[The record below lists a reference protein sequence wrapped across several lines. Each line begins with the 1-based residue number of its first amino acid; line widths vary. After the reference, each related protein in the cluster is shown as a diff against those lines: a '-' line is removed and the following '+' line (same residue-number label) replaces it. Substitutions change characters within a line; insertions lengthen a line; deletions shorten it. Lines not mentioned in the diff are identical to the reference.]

1 VRADD
6 DLGYEAPT
14 KQQVADALLVLGA
27 DEQHRRLF
35 YQSLQNPLWVEPLDK
50 IGAFADVPAPFED
63 AEGNLRSKMWSEGE
77 YLVRMAEFIPSK
89 VTSILVRMATTEDPF
104 ARRTI
109 VAATARLDGE
119 NAAKLSKIVG
129 EYLGPERSR
138 LVPPEE
144 IVRIIEAL
152 TTDGKWKQALYLA
165 SCAFAPREATGAG
178 GNAGRLGGDRV
189 VVGID
194 EYAYSETLAS
204 ASIAMAP
211 LGARWLAEL
220 QRWLQRYQVLARGLE
235 AADDDSS
242 GEVETDR
249 SYVWRPS
256 ITAHEQNNDFDDVG
270 NGLVDALR
278 DAAIR
283 ALADGLPVIDV
294 VRPLLE
300 SLQPLLRRVG
310 IHIITIAVGLGLDGA
325 QSLAAD
331 VLGDEQYLEVD
342 YRHEYAEFARRALPV
357 AASDV
362 VAAWTRAVL
371 DGPTATDDEIRGW
384 LSWRFPEADVPQEA
398 VDERRRVWQMR
409 ILSSIATDMPE
420 AAVARLADLQAE
432 FGEWEHADFPS
443 FVSSGSGEKAPREVD
458 EIASWSLPE
467 VVAFLRSW
475 SEPAER
481 VFHGPTYGGVTFAL
495 MQDVKARPI
504 EYAKAAGIFADT
516 DLRYIA
522 ALFNAFQEIADSGA
536 EFPWASLVRLGASL
550 VEMQPPEAIDGDIH
564 GRGTDLA
571 SVYDSLL
578 SMLLGGLSAGGDTK
592 PVVDVDAWPDVVRI
606 VSALSLD
613 PDPTPEH
620 EAEYGGSN
628 MDPLTLSMNTVRPNA
643 LRVAAR
649 LARFSSGMDE
659 RGTSVPE
666 INKAVLDV
674 LDRRLG
680 SERDSSLTV
689 AAVYGEALSSLAWS
703 NSSWTRERLA
713 RLFDGDGH
721 YTSVVMSTV
730 LAAYTPSAFLLELL
744 RPWLSQWL
752 ERLVSDEPIKVGYES
767 QRSATESLGDH
778 LTLLA
783 ARGEIELDDPLLLA
797 YYARADVAARS
808 TVLGHLG
815 WLLLHEK
822 APEEFLARAR
832 AIWDWRADVVEG
844 SGAVSRELSGFYW
857 WVRCGQF
864 SPTWWMPRLVVA
876 SQVPGFDGRG
886 MVGEQIAEAAQA
898 DPRGAFGALAALL
911 ESGEGGFERYDL
923 IANAPA
929 VLAAALDIDDVDLT
943 ARAEALLNALGRAG
957 HLTMLQRVNELRAR
971 G

>member
-1 VRADD
+1 MRADD

-35 YQSLQNPLWVEPLDK
+35 YQGLQNPLWVEPLDK
-50 IGAFADVPAPFED
+50 LGAFDDVPAPFED
-63 AEGNLRSKMWSEGE
+63 AEGNLRSKVWSEGE
-77 YLVRMAEFIPSK
+77 YLVRMAEFVPSK
-89 VTSILVRMATTEDPF
+89 VTPILVRMATTEDPF
-104 ARRTI
+104 ARRM
-109 VAATARLDGE
+109 VVSATARLDGE

-129 EYLGPERSR
+129 EYLSTDRSR
-138 LVPPEE
+138 LVPPQE
-144 IVRIIEAL
+144 IVRIMEAL
-152 TTDGKWKQALYLA
+152 MTDGKWKQALHLA
-165 SCAFAPREATGAG
+165 SCAFGPREATGTDGKAVG
-178 GNAGRLGGDRV
+178 FGEGRV

-194 EYAYSETLAS
+194 DFAYSETLAS
-204 ASIAMAP
+204 VSIAMAP

-235 AADDDSS
+235 AAGDDS
-242 GEVETDR
+242 GAVETDR

-256 ITAHEQNNDFDDVG
+256 ITAHEQNNHFDDVG

-283 ALADGLPVIDV
+283 ALADGLPVVDV
-294 VRPLLE
+294 VRPLME
-300 SLQPLLRRVG
+300 SRQPLLRRVG
-310 IHIITIAVGLGLDGA
+310 IHLITVAVGLGLDSA

-331 VLGDEQYLEVD
+331 VLGDEQYLDVD
-342 YRHEYAEFARRALPV
+342 YRHEYAEFARRVLPV

-362 VAAWTRAVL
+362 VAAWTRTVL

-384 LSWRFPEADVPQEA
+384 LSWRFPETDVPQEA

-420 AAVARLADLQAE
+420 AAVARLTDLQAE
-432 FGEWEHADFPS
+432 FGEWEHAEFPR
-443 FVSSGSGEKAPREVD
+443 FVSSGVGEKAPGEVD
-458 EIASWSLPE
+458 DIASWSLPE

-475 SEPAER
+475 SEPVER

-522 ALFNAFQEIADSGA
+522 ALFNAFREIADSGA
-536 EFPWASLVRLGASL
+536 EFLWASLVRLGASL
-550 VEMQPPEAIDGDIH
+550 VEMQPAEAIDGDIH
-564 GRGTDLA
+564 GRGSDLA
-571 SVYDSLL
+571 SVHDSLL

-666 INKAVLDV
+666 VNKAALDV
-674 LDRRLG
+674 LDGRLG

-703 NSSWTRERLA
+703 NSAWTRERLA
-713 RLFDGDGH
+713 RLFEGDGD

-730 LAAYTPSAFLLELL
+730 LAAYTPSAFLLDLL
-744 RPWLSQWL
+744 RPWLAQWL
-752 ERLVSDEPIKVGYES
+752 DRLANDEPVKVGYES
-767 QRSATESLGDH
+767 HRSATESLGDH

-797 YYARADVAARS
+797 YYARVDVAARS

-815 WLLLHEK
+815 WMLLHEK

-832 AIWDWRADVVEG
+832 AIWDWRANAVEG
-844 SGAVSRELSGFYW
+844 SEDQSRELSGFYW

-886 MVGEQIAEAAQA
+886 MIGEQIAEAAQA
-898 DPRGAFGALAALL
+898 DPRAAFGVLAALL
-911 ESGEGGFERYDL
+911 KSGEGDFERYDL
-923 IANAPA
+923 IENAPA
-929 VLAAALDIDDVDLT
+929 VFAAALDVDDVDLT
-943 ARAEALLNALGRAG
+943 ARAEALLNDLGRAG